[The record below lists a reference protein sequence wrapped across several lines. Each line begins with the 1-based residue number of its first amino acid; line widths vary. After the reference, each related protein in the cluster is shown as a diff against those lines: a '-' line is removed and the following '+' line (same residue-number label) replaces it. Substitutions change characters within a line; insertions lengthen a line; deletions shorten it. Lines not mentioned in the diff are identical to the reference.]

1 MEWKENP
8 NKLRQKDGDARWTKK
23 NGATYYG
30 YKNHVVVDQK
40 SKLITTYTVT
50 DASVHDSQP
59 LVEMLSEKDR
69 VLYAYCAYVGEQL
82 HEKVQKECKGINIQV
97 YETGYRNKPLTAE
110 AKASNGEKCRVRAR
124 VEHVFGQMKMS
135 LAGTF
140 C

>member
-1 MEWKENP
+1 
-8 NKLRQKDGDARWTKK
+8 
-23 NGATYYG
+23 
-30 YKNHVVVDQK
+30 
-40 SKLITTYTVT
+40 
-50 DASVHDSQP
+50 
-59 LVEMLSEKDR
+59 MLSEKDR

-140 C
+140 CRTIGTYVRKRMSRSKILPTICYGTPI